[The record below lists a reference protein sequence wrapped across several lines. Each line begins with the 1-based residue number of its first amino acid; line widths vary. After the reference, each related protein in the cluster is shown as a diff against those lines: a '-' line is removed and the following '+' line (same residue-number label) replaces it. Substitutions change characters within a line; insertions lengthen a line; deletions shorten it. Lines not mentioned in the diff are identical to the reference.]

1 MAYLNKRVLLAA
13 LAIAALLLAFA
24 WSQYAARREAE
35 RSLGLDAARI
45 VSSQFSGRSDLRVGT
60 LRGELVA
67 SGSDKGL
74 LGLLPSEQVTALPYS
89 VDYYLK
95 LSEIDQRSYRWDAKA
110 KTLTVDVPD
119 VKVGPPNIQ
128 EAAAQ
133 SRQKGLFISRR
144 ASLELA
150 RQVSQRAAAKSRQE
164 ALKPENLNR
173 ARENARAEIARMSGQ
188 PLAAAGLGEVRVAVR
203 FPWEP
208 RDGSAVSV
216 ERWDQSRPMEEVLR
230 ERREQRRP

>member
-1 MAYLNKRVLLAA
+1 MARLSKPALFAILAVAAVLL
-13 LAIAALLLAFA
+13 IFA
-24 WSQYAARREAE
+24 WTQYSARKEAE

-45 VSSQFSGRSDLRVGT
+45 VSAQFSTKADLRVGT

-67 SGSDKGL
+67 SGKDKGL
-74 LGLLPSEQVTALPYS
+74 LGLLPSEQVTALPYT

-95 LSEIDQRSYRWDAKA
+95 LSELDQRAYRWDAQS
-110 KTLTVDVPD
+110 KTLTIDVPD
-119 VKVGPPNIQ
+119 VTVAPPNIQ

-133 SRQKGLFISRR
+133 SQQKGLFISRR
-144 ASLELA
+144 AAQELA

-188 PLAAAGLGEVRVAVR
+188 PLAAAGLANVRVAVR
-203 FPWEP
+203 YPWEP
-208 RDGSAVSV
+208 RSPSAAPV
-216 ERWDQSRPMEEVLR
+216 ERWDQSRAMEEVLK
-230 ERREQRRP
+230 ERREQGKP